1 MKMIMTISILTLCLA
16 ANLLFSAQFVPGEM
30 SLSQA
35 SETYGGACDC
45 LYEDQ
50 TSCATTCS
58 VQGNKV
64 FIDQVETGYYYCT
77 ATGDDAC
84 GDCNDNDGASC
95 RGPCSDD

>member
-1 MKMIMTISILTLCLA
+1 MKMIKTISILILCLA
-16 ANLLFSAQFVPGEM
+16 VNLLVGAEFVPGEM

-45 LYEDQ
+45 LKGAE
-50 TSCATTCS
+50 TACATTCS
-58 VQGNKV
+58 VSGNKTYIKSV
-64 FIDQVETGYYYCT
+64 SSGFDYCT
-77 ATGDDAC
+77 ATGDGAC